1 MRSLWGWKVEG
12 SEKLGL
18 GSVCSFWSIILK
30 TEFYVGNVQAPLDGG
45 IVKKPGQ
52 VVLRLAKL
60 IPTERSFKLFFDN
73 WFNSPGLQVA
83 QI

>member
-1 MRSLWGWKVEG
+1 MRNLWGWKVEG

-60 IPTERSFKLFFDN
+60 IPTEKSFKLFFDN